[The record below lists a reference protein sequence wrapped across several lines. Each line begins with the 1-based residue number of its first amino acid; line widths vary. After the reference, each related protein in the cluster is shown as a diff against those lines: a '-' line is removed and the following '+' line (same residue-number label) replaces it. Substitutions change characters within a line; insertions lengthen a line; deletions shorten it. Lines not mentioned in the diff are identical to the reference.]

1 MTHLGD
7 RAREATRSVAG
18 NTAFR
23 LRLLRMALRPMRSIP
38 AAVVMALDVPDYDYS
53 GDPEAVR

>member
-7 RAREATRSVAG
+7 RARDAIQSMAG
-18 NTAFR
+18 NAAFR

-38 AAVVMALDVPDYDYS
+38 AAVVIALDVPDYDYS
-53 GDPEAVR
+53 GEPAAVR

>member
-7 RAREATRSVAG
+7 RAREGIRSVAG
-18 NTAFR
+18 NTGFR

-53 GDPEAVR
+53 GESEVVR